1 MPSCSTTK
9 IFMQT
14 CKVRK
19 KMPVIFFNLDVE
31 DITFLK
37 SQWDSLVSNYPSNK
51 IIKEEVFQVLQE
63 RYSEKNRFYHNFNHV
78 QALLKLF
85 ESFENKIR
93 APHAVKFSIWFH
105 DVIYDSK
112 RNDNEAES
120 AKLASEMLYK
130 LNVNPETI
138 ELVRDLILA
147 TKDHSG
153 KNLSSNAKLFLDM
166 DLAILGMNEEIY
178 KEYSQ
183 AIGQEYAWLS
193 ESMYREGRKKVLKSF
208 VEREWIYSTDEMK
221 ARYEAQARK
230 NINSE
235 IESLGAQKKTDAQ

>member
-1 MPSCSTTK
+1 MPA
-9 IFMQT
+9 
-14 CKVRK
+14 
-19 KMPVIFFNLDVE
+19 IFFNFDDK

-37 SQWDSLVSNYPSNK
+37 SQWDSLASYYPSDK
-51 IIKEEVFQVLQE
+51 TIKEEVFQVIQE
-63 RYSEKNRFYHNFNHV
+63 WYSEKDRLYHNFSHV
-78 QALLKLF
+78 KALLKLF
-85 ESFENKIR
+85 ESFENKTQD
-93 APHAVKFSIWFH
+93 PNAVKFSIWFH

-130 LNVNPETI
+130 LNVKAETI
-138 ELVRDLILA
+138 ELVKDLILA

-153 KNLSSNAKLFLDM
+153 RNPSYDAKLFLDM
-166 DLAILGMNEEIY
+166 DLAILGMSEEIY

-183 AIGQEYAWLS
+183 AIRQEYFWVS
-193 ESMYREGRKKVLKSF
+193 ESMYRRGRKKVLKSF
-208 VEREWIYSTDEMK
+208 IERERIYFTDEMK